1 MQLHFDWLVE
11 MNLKLLLIKFFGAL
25 IEQVKRDFKNER

>member
-1 MQLHFDWLVE
+1 MQFDLDWLVE
-11 MNLKLLLIKFFGAL
+11 MNLTLLLKKFFRAL